1 MGNLSEK
8 RALVTGASRGAGV
21 GIAKALALAGASI
34 VLTARNEAGL
44 KKTKSI
50 VEAAGGKVDAIIPA
64 DLSTREACREL
75 ARKAGN
81 IDILINNAAVTSA
94 KFQSI
99 LVRDDEYWDSEFNV
113 NVMAPLTL
121 IQELG
126 PYMVSK
132 QRGTIIN
139 ISSIS
144 AQRGTPAHAPY
155 SASKAAM
162 DAMSK
167 VAAMDLARDGIN
179 VVVVAFGFIE
189 TEALQEACAEGLN
202 TADIANMF
210 APIGRTIDVMEA
222 GALCAYLASDDAK
235 PLTGLVINLDGG
247 MTAGQYAFQGSLGNG
262 IQAVKK

>member
-1 MGNLSEK
+1 MFNLKGK
-8 RALVTGASRGAGV
+8 RALVTGASRGAGL
-21 GIAKALALAGASI
+21 GIAKALAQSGAS
-34 VLTARNEAGL
+34 VTLTARNEAGL
-44 KKTKSI
+44 IKTRGI
-50 VEAAGGKVDAIIPA
+50 VEAAGGKVDAIIPM
-64 DLSTREACREL
+64 DLSSRDNCRKL
-75 ARKAGN
+75 AKQAGN

-179 VVVVAFGFIE
+179 VVVVAFGFVE
-189 TEALQEACAEGLN
+189 TEALQEACADGLDI
-202 TADIANMF
+202 ADIARMF
-210 APIGRTIDVMEA
+210 VPIGRAIDVAET
-222 GALCAYLASDDAK
+222 GALCCFLASDDAK
-235 PLTGLVINLDGG
+235 PLTGIVINIDGG

-262 IQAVKK
+262 VVAKK